1 MRTLI
6 SIIVVLIFPIN
17 VLAYSPKDIVNFIK
31 QSDKTIIKLAKFDT
45 NENVYILNENDEEN
59 YYIVVDN
66 IKNTFELNQLK
77 RIKNSRYNSI
87 DKKLIR
93 RYDSD
98 KIVTTS
104 IPATF
109 KDTSKF
115 PPEKSKLGKSN
126 PIGKMENG
134 KWVEGGTYYEEDT
147 SSYQLF
153 LDNNEFVHLHFS
165 YRGWES
171 ASGTSFFD
179 YTFCTDSV
187 DLIKLGATKCEEHD
201 ANDITAKPM
210 KPLDFIYYKII
221 SIYDSENKKYF
232 DLNIDIEK
240 EVVVIGND
248 EPKIIAK
255 LPQKKEPKSQISQ
268 VIGSGTGFYVNDNG
282 YIITNNHVVE
292 KCDKVLLNNNPIEL
306 VSVNKKIDLAL
317 LKSDKTKNPFL
328 YLRQSEIKQGEDIV
342 VIGYPFGKE
351 ISSEAKITKGIISS
365 LIGIGNDETKI
376 QIDAAIQPGNS
387 GGPTIGMDGK
397 VVGVTVASANIMMFL
412 ETAGTIP
419 QNMNFSVKP
428 KYVLDIM
435 RSNGIEIPVSNENK
449 NMNTAEIYEY
459 ANPSTVYLE
468 CWGKN

>member
-1 MRTLI
+1 
-6 SIIVVLIFPIN
+6 
-17 VLAYSPKDIVNFIK
+17 K
-31 QSDKTIIKLAKFDT
+31 
-45 NENVYILNENDEEN
+45 
-59 YYIVVDN
+59 N
-66 IKNTFELNQLK
+66 IKTN
-77 RIKNSRYNSI
+77 IYDSI
-87 DKKLIR
+87 DVKLIR
-93 RYDSD
+93 RYDTD

-104 IPATF
+104 VPLIM
-109 KDTSKF
+109 KDTSKY
-115 PPEKSKLGKSN
+115 PPSVSK
-126 PIGKMENG
+126 IGKRGNLSSAD
-134 KWVEGGTYYEEDT
+134 YNNIYEENET
-147 SSYQLF
+147 TYKLF
-153 LDNNEFVHLHFS
+153 LPDNEFFDLHFIW
-165 YRGWES
+165 RDGVES
-171 ASGTSFFD
+171 IFGNIYCSD
-179 YTFCTDSV
+179 NIH
-187 DLIKLGATKCEEHD
+187 LINNNVLECSEVD

-210 KPLDFIYYKII
+210 KPVGKNFYKLI
-221 SIYDSENKKYF
+221 SIYDTEKKEYFNLNKNLGK
-232 DLNIDIEK
+232 DVITLEK
-240 EVVVIGND
+240 K
-248 EPKIIAK
+248 EPKTIAK
-255 LPQKKEPKSQISQ
+255 LPSKKKNEPKISQ

-292 KCDKVLLNNNPIEL
+292 KCDKVLLNSNPIEL
-306 VSVNKKIDLAL
+306 ISVNRKIDLAL
-317 LKSDKTKNPFL
+317 LRSEKTKNPFL

-365 LIGIGNDETKI
+365 LIGIGNDKTKI

-435 RSNGIEIPVSNENK
+435 RTNGIEIPVSNENI